1 MTPESPQPRRW
12 SWAYALPAG
21 AAGAVLGLLPWIVAG
36 GRLPEQ
42 ELWTAT
48 TTAMPFVLL
57 PFSFTSVVLV
67 FSLLIVGATV
77 AGIAGRMLR
86 VRGWGLLLLVL
97 GVLIVQGLATAQT
110 ATVLRAGLQ
119 ERLESTVYLAAL
131 VAGTVLS
138 MLVGAIVTILV
149 AGAPRAGA
157 LIGLTIGAIGMG
169 SWTALLWDPGRT
181 AESVFSALL
190 PLTPWIAPVLT
201 GIAIAWTGI
210 GTAGRVIAALAAL
223 VMVWVA
229 PAVTTALFNAL
240 GSRVLLRSSSDLI
253 DYGVGVFQAALLT
266 PELALRPVLAAAG
279 VAALGLGLRALGG
292 RRRRGAASA
301 DPPSGQAPADPPG
314 EQGVQQRDAGHD
326 DQDGAEHRIVGTHSQ
341 APDEQRGEQHR

>member
-1 MTPESPQPRRW
+1 MTENTEPRHW

-21 AAGAVLGLLPWIVAG
+21 AAGALLGLLPWIVGG

-42 ELWTAT
+42 ELWAD
-48 TTAMPFVLL
+48 ASAVMPFVLL

-67 FSLLIVGATV
+67 FSLLMVGAAA

-110 ATVLRAGLQ
+110 AAVLRAGLQ

-131 VAGTVLS
+131 IAGTVLS

-169 SWTALLWDPGRT
+169 SWTAALQDPART
-181 AESVFSALL
+181 AEGVFSALL

-210 GTAGRVIAALAAL
+210 ATAGRVIAALAAL
-223 VMVWVA
+223 VLVWMA

-253 DYGVGVFQAALLT
+253 DYGLGVFQAALLT

-279 VAALGLGLRALGG
+279 VAALGLGLRALVA
-292 RRRRGAASA
+292 RRRRGAAS
-301 DPPSGQAPADPPG
+301 PEQSSGQSPADPPG
-314 EQGVQQRDAGHD
+314 EQGMQQRDAGHD
-326 DQDGAEHRIVGTHSQ
+326 DQDGAEHRVVGAHGQ